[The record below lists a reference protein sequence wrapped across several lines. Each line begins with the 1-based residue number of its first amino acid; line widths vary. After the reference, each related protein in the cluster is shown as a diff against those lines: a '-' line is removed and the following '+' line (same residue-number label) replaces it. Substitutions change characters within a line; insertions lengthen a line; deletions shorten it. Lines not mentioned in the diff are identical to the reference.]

1 MGQNLQSLESLAP
14 WRASPLGEPR
24 SSVSLGWGTAQ
35 CPQAPPNPPDP
46 RSVPTH
52 PLTRHGGRRAQVEAC
67 SSRRAGYI
75 QCPGSEAVLPCLS
88 GSRGTGVCPSTSR
101 NGSWWEKSQH
111 SLSATGGGWEEGE
124 EGYECLTQ
132 IKQPKKNKGRKQ
144 PEAMASIFFQVNFPP
159 PPLPLSPPGGGKIGA
174 CGGEWLHGE
183 IFPCLCHVSP
193 LPVTP
198 LCRLRGAAPTV
209 PLFSPGIPSATRR
222 SRGTPLSWQGLPHEA
237 PCPSSQG
244 QGWCPELGTAP
255 RVSQSTLAPRFL
267 SSPVALRCSWLSR

>member
-1 MGQNLQSLESLAP
+1 MALAWSTTCGHRGLTGSGGKEPPAKGKAESQGLALPRVRLSGHQGVWGQRPCGAEPPELGEPRSLESLTP
-14 WRASPLGEPR
+14 WRASLLGEPY

-46 RSVPTH
+46 LSVPTH

-67 SSRRAGYI
+67 SSRRAGCI
-75 QCPGSEAVLPCLS
+75 QCPGSEAVLPFLS
-88 GSRGTGVCPSTSR
+88 GSRGSGVCPSTSR

-209 PLFSPGIPSATRR
+209 PLFSPGIPSAT
-222 SRGTPLSWQGLPHEA
+222 
-237 PCPSSQG
+237 
-244 QGWCPELGTAP
+244 
-255 RVSQSTLAPRFL
+255 
-267 SSPVALRCSWLSR
+267 